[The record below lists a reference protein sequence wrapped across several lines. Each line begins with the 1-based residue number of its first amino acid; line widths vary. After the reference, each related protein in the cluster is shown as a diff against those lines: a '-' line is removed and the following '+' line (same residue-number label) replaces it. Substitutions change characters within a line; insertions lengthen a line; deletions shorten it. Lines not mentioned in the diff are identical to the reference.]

1 MVKQALRVSDAK
13 CIRALA
19 IGLMLHLGAATAGI
33 SHDSFAILQGDA
45 VRGESI
51 VTSRQLGLCLLCHS
65 APGSDP
71 RVQGN
76 LAPNLAGAGS
86 RWSAAQLRERIANA
100 RAINPES
107 IMPILRQ
114 HKRTQPGGASLGG
127 PALAER
133 TTNRGCGGLPGNPAG
148 INQRCYP

>member
-19 IGLMLHLGAATAGI
+19 VGLMLHLGAATAGV
-33 SHDSFAILQGDA
+33 SRDSLAIPHGDA

-65 APGSDP
+65 ARAGDP

-86 RWSAAQLRERIANA
+86 RWSKAQLRERIANA

-107 IMPILRQ
+107 IMPSYASTEGLNRVAQAWVGQPLLNAQQIEDVVAYLETLR
-114 HKRTQPGGASLGG
+114 
-127 PALAER
+127 E
-133 TTNRGCGGLPGNPAG
+133 
-148 INQRCYP
+148 

>member
-19 IGLMLHLGAATAGI
+19 VGLMLHLGAATAGV
-33 SHDSFAILQGDA
+33 SRDSFAIPQGDA

-51 VTSRQLGLCLLCHS
+51 VTSRQVGLCLLCHS
-65 APGSDP
+65 APGTDP

-86 RWSAAQLRERIANA
+86 RWSTAQLRERIANA
-100 RAINPES
+100 RAINAES
-107 IMPILRQ
+107 IMPSYASTEGLNRVARAWVGQPLLNPQQIEDVVAYLETLR
-114 HKRTQPGGASLGG
+114 
-127 PALAER
+127 E
-133 TTNRGCGGLPGNPAG
+133 
-148 INQRCYP
+148 

>member
-1 MVKQALRVSDAK
+1 MAKQALRVSDAK
-13 CIRALA
+13 CILALA
-19 IGLMLHLGAATAGI
+19 VGLMLHLGAATAGVCR
-33 SHDSFAILQGDA
+33 DSLAIPHGDA

-65 APGSDP
+65 APAGDP

-86 RWSAAQLRERIANA
+86 RWSKAQLRERIANA

-107 IMPILRQ
+107 IMPSYASTEGLNRVAQAWVGQPLLNAQQIEDVVAYLETLR
-114 HKRTQPGGASLGG
+114 
-127 PALAER
+127 E
-133 TTNRGCGGLPGNPAG
+133 
-148 INQRCYP
+148 

>member
-1 MVKQALRVSDAK
+1 MVKQALRVSDAR
-13 CIRALA
+13 CFRALA

-107 IMPILRQ
+107 IMPSYASTKELNRVARAWVGQPLLNAQQIEDVVAYLETLR
-114 HKRTQPGGASLGG
+114 
-127 PALAER
+127 E
-133 TTNRGCGGLPGNPAG
+133 
-148 INQRCYP
+148 